1 MASMK
6 NKAKVVWNS
15 ENSIEARGQK
25 WRNQNSNS
33 KFAKVLTVCL

>member
-6 NKAKVVWNS
+6 NKAKVVWNC

-25 WRNQNSNS
+25 LRNQKSNPKS
-33 KFAKVLTVCL
+33 TKVLTV

>member
-6 NKAKVVWNS
+6 NKAKVVWNC

-25 WRNQNSNS
+25 IEKP
-33 KFAKVLTVCL
+33 KFKSQIH

>member
-6 NKAKVVWNS
+6 NKAKVVWNC

-25 WRNQNSNS
+25 KLRNQNSNPKS
-33 KFAKVLTVCL
+33 TKVLTV